1 MKIGLDLG
9 GTKIEAAAVDSEGKI
24 HFRERISTPGDYS
37 SLVKSVAEMVRAA
50 ANQSGAPLRAGI
62 GMPGSESPATGL
74 VRNSNTQYLN
84 GKPLKRDLEQAIGGP
99 VRLANDANCFTL
111 SEALSGAGAGA
122 SSVFGVIMGTGCGG
136 GVVINGRL
144 IEGANLIAGE
154 WGHIPLPWQTP
165 EEYPGE
171 TCFCGKQ
178 GCLELWISGTGFRK
192 DYQRLSGQ
200 MLDGRDIAGR
210 AQAGEQHAIQALER
224 LTDRLARA
232 LAVVA
237 NIFDPE
243 VVVLGGG
250 LSNIEAIYP
259 LANAKLPHYAFSD
272 CYKPRIVKNLHGDSS
287 GVRGAAWLWPD
298 E

>member
-24 HFRERISTPGDYS
+24 HFRHRISTPADYS
-37 SLVKSVAEMVRAA
+37 SLVKSVAELARAA
-50 ANQSGAPLRAGI
+50 ANQSGAKLQIGI

-84 GKPLKRDLEQAIGGP
+84 GKPLKRDLEAAIGGP

-122 SSVFGVIMGTGCGG
+122 RSVFGVIMGTGCGG
-136 GVVINGRL
+136 GVVIDGKL

-154 WGHIPLPWQTP
+154 WGHTPLPWQTP
-165 EEYPGE
+165 EEYPGA
-171 TCFCGKQ
+171 TCFCGRK
-178 GCLELWISGTGFRK
+178 GCLELWLSGTGFET
-192 DYQRLSGQ
+192 DYKRLSGED
-200 MLDGRDIAGR
+200 LDGREIAAR
-210 AQAGEQHAIQALER
+210 AMAGEALANKALER

-237 NIFDPE
+237 DIFDPE
-243 VVVLGGG
+243 VIVLGGG
-250 LSNIEAIYP
+250 LSNVEAIYP
-259 LANAKLPHYAFSD
+259 LANQKLPIHAFSD
-272 CYKPRIVKNLHGDSS
+272 CYKPRIVKNQHGDSS